1 MGPTTILYLVVAA
14 AVLGGIRLL
23 SSPRYAWTGNV
34 LGAVAILAAIILV
47 TAQQHLLTTASV
59 LIALAIGSVLGGALA
74 IQVKMIQ
81 MPQLVALLNGCGGAA
96 SGLIALSEALGP
108 EGVESTLGT
117 FAVTGLAVS
126 VGAFTFSGSMVA
138 AGKLHCMFNERA
150 VILPRHSWLAMAIG
164 AVVIIYWALGAA
176 LELNG
181 MVLYAVVLLLLALA
195 YGVVVTIRI
204 GGADMPVVIT
214 FLNAASGVAASLCGF
229 VTQNALLVACG
240 AMVGASGVLLS
251 HKMCRAMNR
260 RLMTVFLGFETK
272 SPDGTAQGV
281 TEIDRS
287 ATSEKEDQLGV
298 SIRLL
303 KEAKEVIIVPGYG
316 MAVSQAQFLV
326 WELAQTMESR
336 GTRVRFAIHPVAGR
350 MPGHMNVLLAE
361 AGVPYE
367 RLFEM
372 DAINDDFPST
382 DVGLVVGACDVVN
395 PAAINVPGTPI
406 SGMPILRVYDAKHVV
421 ICKRTR
427 NPGYSGV
434 ENPLFYDDSTIFL
447 PGDAK
452 GTLEALVEGL
462 AGRGDRDDAATHRL
476 DDDIGH
482 R

>member
-1 MGPTTILYLVVAA
+1 MEPTTILYLIVAA
-14 AVLGGIRLL
+14 AVLMGIRLL

-47 TAQQHLLTTASV
+47 TAQQQLLTTASV
-59 LIALAIGSVLGGALA
+59 LIALAIGSVVGGALA

-108 EGVESTLGT
+108 NGAAATLGT
-117 FAVTGLAVS
+117 FAVTGLAVT

-138 AGKLHCMFNERA
+138 AGKLHGVFNERA

-176 LELNG
+176 LQLNG
-181 MVLYAVVLLLLALA
+181 IVLYTIVLLLLALA

-214 FLNAASGVAASLCGF
+214 FLNAASGLAASLCGF
-229 VTQNALLVACG
+229 VTDNALLVACG

-260 RLMTVFLGFETK
+260 SLMAVFLSFEAAPAGK
-272 SPDGTAQGV
+272 SDSGDTAWGGRVVEEKVDALGLSMGLLQG
-281 TEIDRS
+281 
-287 ATSEKEDQLGV
+287 
-298 SIRLL
+298 
-303 KEAKEVIIVPGYG
+303 AKDVIIVPGYG
-316 MAVSQAQFLV
+316 MAVSQAQFKV
-326 WELAQTMESR
+326 WELAQALESR
-336 GTRVRFAIHPVAGR
+336 GARVRFAIHPVAGR

-367 RLFEM
+367 KLFEM
-372 DAINDDFPST
+372 DAINDDFKTS
-382 DVGLVVGACDVVN
+382 DIGLIVGACDVVN
-395 PAAINVPGTPI
+395 PAAIDVPGTPI
-406 SGMPILRVYDAKHVV
+406 SGMPILKAFESRNVI

-427 NPGYSGV
+427 KPGYSGV
-434 ENPLFYDDSTIFL
+434 ENPLFYDDRAIFL
-447 PGDAK
+447 PGDAA
-452 GTLEALVEGL
+452 GTLETLIDGL
-462 AGRGDRDDAATHRL
+462 HERKESVGG
-476 DDDIGH
+476 
-482 R
+482 